1 MTLPV
6 RFLPEAQ
13 QEAIESRNWY
23 EQRQA
28 GLGAMFAQALADG
41 VQRLQDR
48 PLRYPAVV
56 GPIRRVILQ
65 RFPYAVYFRVESE
78 EIIVLAVPGR
88 QDPSRWKKRG

>member
-28 GLGAMFAQALADG
+28 GLGAT
-41 VQRLQDR
+41 
-48 PLRYPAVV
+48 
-56 GPIRRVILQ
+56 
-65 RFPYAVYFRVESE
+65 
-78 EIIVLAVPGR
+78 
-88 QDPSRWKKRG
+88 